1 MRVLTP
7 DDVVPL
13 ETLPRARLDEMYE
26 AGCRVQTSEQA
37 LADAGSN
44 VVAALLNGGDRFY
57 QWEHYPAGDVFCPI
71 SHAQYY
77 YHAHPPDVRGNTWGD
92 EHGHFHTFLRP
103 AGFPPEVMSGAE
115 PDCDPE
121 NPDLA
126 PPTHLVAIS
135 MGFDGRA
142 ARLFTTN
149 RWVTGEAW
157 YDAPVVTQL
166 LARFHIVHQ
175 VPSAPANVWIG
186 AMLALFRPT
195 VEALLHARDAVV
207 AAHTPADED
216 THVFDD
222 RHLEV
227 TSIADIDVRDQIAAI
242 DAARRRSA

>member
-1 MRVLTP
+1 MRVLTT
-7 DDVVPL
+7 DDVAPL
-13 ETLPRARLDEMYE
+13 GALPRPLLDEMYE
-26 AGCRVQTSEQA
+26 AGCRVLESEQA

-44 VVAALLNGGDRFY
+44 VVAALLNGGNQFY

-77 YHAHPPDVRGNTWGD
+77 YHSHPPDVRGNTWGE

-103 AGFPPEVMSGAE
+103 AGFPPEVAGAE
-115 PDCDPE
+115 PAYDPAS
-121 NPDLA
+121 PDQV
-126 PPTHLVAIS
+126 PPAHLVAIS

-142 ARLFTTN
+142 IRLFTTN

-157 YDAPVVTQL
+157 YDAPVVVQL
-166 LARFHIVHQ
+166 LERFHIGHSEPS
-175 VPSAPANVWIG
+175 PSANAWIG
-186 AMLALFRPT
+186 AMLVLFRPT
-195 VEALLHARDAVV
+195 VEALLHARDAVI
-207 AAHTPADED
+207 AAHAPADGD

-227 TSIADIDVRDQIAAI
+227 TSIADIDVRDQIAAV